1 MERSTRAA
9 RSCVAMQ
16 EAPRM
21 NLIWFSDRVGRAR
34 QFNLPHPAALVV
46 LAALVLSILGTAF
59 VLGVKLGERAGN
71 DIKRNHTTADFSGAL
86 GDEKREISELRARL
100 QDRVDAM
107 ALRLGAINAHILR
120 LNALGKRLADMAKI
134 DNREFNFDSEPA
146 TGGPESDGEG
156 VSAQIP
162 DLTKMLDSTERRV
175 ELRDAQ
181 LNALE
186 NVILVRKLSEE
197 IHPEGR
203 PVHQGFIS
211 SYFGQR
217 QDPFTGEEAIHKGVD
232 FAGNLG
238 DEVVAVAAGVVTWA
252 GGRTG
257 YGKLIEISHGNGFTT
272 RYAHNERALVAVGD
286 TVTRGE
292 PIALM
297 GSSGRSTGPHVH
309 FEVLRNGRQV
319 DPLTFIGR

>member
-1 MERSTRAA
+1 MERSTGAA
-9 RSCVAMQ
+9 RSSVAMQ

-21 NLIWFSDRVGRAR
+21 NLIWISDRVGRAR
-34 QFNLPHPAALVV
+34 QFNLTHPATLVV

-59 VLGVKLGERAGN
+59 VLGVKLGERTGTAIN
-71 DIKRNHTTADFSGAL
+71 RNHTTAAFSGAL
-86 GDEKREISELRARL
+86 DDEKREVSELRARL
-100 QDRVDAM
+100 HDRVDAM
-107 ALRLGAINAHILR
+107 ALRLGALNAHILR

-162 DLTKMLDSTERRV
+162 DLTAMLDSTERRI

-186 NVILVRKLSEE
+186 NVILARKLSEE

-252 GGRTG
+252 GVQPG
-257 YGKLIEISHGNGFTT
+257 YGKLVEISHGNGFST
-272 RYAHNERALVAVGD
+272 RYAHNERALVSVGD

-309 FEVLRNGRQV
+309 FEVLRNGHQV
-319 DPLTFIGR
+319 DPLTFIGH

>member
-1 MERSTRAA
+1 
-9 RSCVAMQ
+9 
-16 EAPRM
+16 
-21 NLIWFSDRVGRAR
+21 
-34 QFNLPHPAALVV
+34 
-46 LAALVLSILGTAF
+46 
-59 VLGVKLGERAGN
+59 
-71 DIKRNHTTADFSGAL
+71 
-86 GDEKREISELRARL
+86 
-100 QDRVDAM
+100 M

-146 TGGPESDGEG
+146 TGGPESEGEG

-181 LNALE
+181 LGALE
-186 NVILVRKLSEE
+186 NIILARKLNEE

-232 FAGNLG
+232 FRRQP
-238 DEVVAVAAGVVTWA
+238 
-252 GGRTG
+252 GR
-257 YGKLIEISHGNGFTT
+257 
-272 RYAHNERALVAVGD
+272 
-286 TVTRGE
+286 
-292 PIALM
+292 
-297 GSSGRSTGPHVH
+297 
-309 FEVLRNGRQV
+309 
-319 DPLTFIGR
+319 